1 MQYLIPEKRE
11 KPCSKEREMYR
22 KTCQTQELPEIGLYF
37 AGRLNPENRWVKMA
51 DLVPWEE
58 VESEYARHFKGHG
71 RGEVALN
78 VRIALGAL
86 LIKEIL
92 GLSDREVVE
101 SVIENPYLQ
110 YFLGFKSF
118 QTKAPFSASLLTHFR
133 KRLPREVVMSL
144 NDTIIDSAQNSM
156 RPEDDP
162 PPDGGGVPP
171 ENSNS
176 SEEENSGTILM
187 DATCA
192 PADIR
197 YPTDLNLVNEAREL
211 TETVID
217 KLRGQCG
224 DRNPRPRTKRE
235 ICRKRYLEIIK
246 HPKCGVSKRRGAL
259 RFLLNAIRRNLE
271 FIAKLRDRCGNIPQ
285 IIAEQLILIRTL
297 YDQQRT
303 MLDNHSRRI
312 DDRIVSLHQPHV
324 RPIVRGKAGH
334 ETEFGA
340 KLTVSLENGYA
351 RIERLSWNAYNEG
364 GDLQMICERYR
375 ARTGHY
381 PEAVLADKLF
391 RNRENLRYCAGHG
404 IRLSGPR
411 LGRPAKILNPE
422 FLKQQL
428 ADNSARNAIEGKFG
442 QCKRRFGLGRVMAR
456 RRDCSET
463 VIAMTFL
470 AANLIRCLWNTES
483 FLLFRFRPL
492 FFMEREP
499 VIMPFFQNA
508 A

>member
-1 MQYLIPEKRE
+1 
-11 KPCSKEREMYR
+11 MYR
-22 KTCQTQELPEIGLYF
+22 KTCQNKELPGIGLYF

-51 DLVPWEE
+51 DLVPWEK
-58 VESEYARHFKGHG
+58 VESEYARHFRSHG

-101 SVIENPYLQ
+101 NVIENPYLQ

-118 QTKAPFSASLLTHFR
+118 QTKVPFSASLLTYFR
-133 KRLPREVVMSL
+133 KRLLREVVMSL
-144 NDTIIDSAQNSM
+144 NDKIIESARKSSS
-156 RPEDDP
+156 PEEDP

-171 ENSNS
+171 ENS
-176 SEEENSGTILM
+176 SEEENSGTILL

-217 KLRGQCG
+217 KLRERCG

-235 ICRKRYLEIIK
+235 ICRKRYFEIIK

-271 FIAKLRDRCGNIPQ
+271 FIAKLSDRCGNIPQ
-285 IIAEQLILIRTL
+285 IISEQLIVIRTL

-312 DDRIVSLHQPHV
+312 NERIVSLHQPHV

-334 ETEFGA
+334 ETEFGT
-340 KLTVSLENGYA
+340 KLTVTGKRICKNRASLLE
-351 RIERLSWNAYNEG
+351 RI
-364 GDLQMICERYR
+364 Q
-375 ARTGHY
+375 
-381 PEAVLADKLF
+381 
-391 RNRENLRYCAGHG
+391 
-404 IRLSGPR
+404 
-411 LGRPAKILNPE
+411 
-422 FLKQQL
+422 
-428 ADNSARNAIEGKFG
+428 
-442 QCKRRFGLGRVMAR
+442 
-456 RRDCSET
+456 
-463 VIAMTFL
+463 
-470 AANLIRCLWNTES
+470 
-483 FLLFRFRPL
+483 
-492 FFMEREP
+492 
-499 VIMPFFQNA
+499 
-508 A
+508 